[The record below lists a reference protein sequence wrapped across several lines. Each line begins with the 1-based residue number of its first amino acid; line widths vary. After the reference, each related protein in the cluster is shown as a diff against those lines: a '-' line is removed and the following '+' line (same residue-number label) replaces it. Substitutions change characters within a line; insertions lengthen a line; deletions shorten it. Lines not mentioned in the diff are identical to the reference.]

1 MTHYVVYSERYGG
14 FGISKAA
21 LDWLEENARQEVK
34 DKIKECRRD
43 VNDEYKK
50 RPNLHTTAKDLEEYT
65 AMRLM
70 YWMHRHDNDLVRCVK
85 TLGRKANGEFAE
97 LKVRKLKGNK
107 YRIEEYDGYE
117 EVFEPGDEKYI
128 TIE

>member
-34 DKIKECRRD
+34 DKIKECRRA
-43 VNDEYKK
+43 VTDEYNK

-70 YWMHRHDNDLVRCVK
+70 YWMPRHDPELVRCVK
-85 TLGRKANGEFAE
+85 MLGRKANGEFAD